1 MISRPVRIAVIVVGV
16 LALLIGGVW
25 IGQGLNIIRGSA
37 MSGDDTWFYVGI
49 VVAVIGVIL
58 LVLGVRRTP
67 RTR

>member
-1 MISRPVRIAVIVVGV
+1 
-16 LALLIGGVW
+16 
-25 IGQGLNIIRGSA
+25 

-58 LVLGVRRTP
+58 LALGVRRTP